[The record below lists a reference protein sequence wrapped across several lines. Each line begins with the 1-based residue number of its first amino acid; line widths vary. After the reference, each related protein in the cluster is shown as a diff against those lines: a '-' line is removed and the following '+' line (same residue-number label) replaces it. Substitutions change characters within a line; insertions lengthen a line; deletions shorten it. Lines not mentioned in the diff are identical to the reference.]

1 MIFWFPQLTLN
12 GRLAGIDWLHFWRKN
27 ENWLKNGRSRGW
39 AVSGAGW
46 SSQISWSGQPAP
58 ETAQPLDLPF
68 LSQSSFFLQKWCP
81 HMLAH
86 LPFRLSCE
94 IQKFVKILLTLMSIE
109 QSKHL
114 KNKKT
119 FQYFTC
125 ICSILAKV
133 KYFWQ
138 SSWIV
143 DSSSEIVFGKVKI
156 SILNFFFNSQ
166 IFWIA
171 ERLGR

>member
-68 LSQSSFFLQKWCP
+68 LIQFSFFLQKCSP
-81 HMLAH
+81 HMLGH
-86 LPFRLSCE
+86 LSLSVNHKLKKLNHSSDYCWGRIIYRMDGVLQLHQVLSKSDEKPKRFNNSPFFYFL
-94 IQKFVKILLTLMSIE
+94 IHLFLLI
-109 QSKHL
+109 H
-114 KNKKT
+114 
-119 FQYFTC
+119 F
-125 ICSILAKV
+125 
-133 KYFWQ
+133 
-138 SSWIV
+138 
-143 DSSSEIVFGKVKI
+143 
-156 SILNFFFNSQ
+156 
-166 IFWIA
+166 
-171 ERLGR
+171 